1 MKIFRC
7 LRLQHALLALA
18 LVSAVRANAQDN
30 TGNKP
35 EMAAPAASSAPSSS
49 MPGSSMAGQ
58 METGHAPKTPS
69 TTLTLVL
76 KPASQTPLP
85 AAGGTILLGDKT
97 LTLTPADVAALPHEN
112 ISVLNGHT
120 KTSETYSGVPISAI
134 LARLG
139 LPFEKKNEHTLLK
152 TYLIAEGTDGYKVL
166 VSTYE
171 TLGTIRDADAIVA
184 DAIVTPDGVK
194 PLATDG
200 VFKLVIPGDK
210 RPQRWVQNLKSL
222 TFKTIE

>member
-1 MKIFRC
+1 MKILSHIR
-7 LRLQHALLALA
+7 LRNSTLALA
-18 LVSAVRANAQDN
+18 LLPAALALAQDN

-35 EMAAPAASSAPSSS
+35 EIAAHTP
-49 MPGSSMAGQ
+49 SMAG
-58 METGHAPKTPS
+58 HAGSMDAGKSAKTPS
-69 TTLTLVL
+69 TTLTLIL

-85 AAGGTILLGDKT
+85 AAGGVITLGDKT
-97 LTLTPADVAALPHEN
+97 LTLSVADVASLPHQN

-139 LPFEKKNEHTLLK
+139 LPFEKKNEHSLLK
-152 TYLIAEGTDGYKVL
+152 TVLVAEGTDGYKVI

-171 TLGTIRDADAIVA
+171 TLGAIRDTDAIVA
-184 DAIVTPDGVK
+184 DALITPEGSKSLADG
-194 PLATDG
+194 A
-200 VFKLVIPGDK
+200 FKLVIPGDK